1 MAIIDKIKEA
11 LLAGVV
17 DVKEPPGPIAE
28 FIVLAV
34 EPILKSTGMT
44 DEILES
50 LDPEEATKI
59 VTDMTDKIKTMVVE
73 LSTLHIDLLVGF
85 VLILAKYIPGIKA
98 DFDADAESTDSESTN
113 LASDT

>member
-1 MAIIDKIKEA
+1 MSIIDNIKES
-11 LLAGVV
+11 LLAGVTNS
-17 DVKEPPGPIAE
+17 DPPGPIAE